1 MIRQLYGWVAD
12 EGLTIRQ
19 CIKRLNDGPWVTRS
33 GRKQWSSSVVH
44 HILTD
49 PVYIGT
55 AYANRFDYVVP
66 KKPRRQSRRSTE
78 RTCRRFRPL
87 EQWIAI
93 PARRWWNSRCGIA

>member
-1 MIRQLYGWVAD
+1 
-12 EGLTIRQ
+12 
-19 CIKRLNDGPWVTRS
+19 VTRS

-55 AYANRFDYVVP
+55 AYANRFEYAVP
-66 KKPRRQSRRSTE
+66 RQPRCRSRRGAE
-78 RTCRRFRPL
+78 RTSRRPRPP

-93 PARRWWNSRCGIA
+93 PAPPLVIKCAGRRIRHLRPVQIAT